1 MKPLHIGLLLCC
13 AHYVVSLILLFTFS
27 IFLEF
32 SFGIESVLIVV
43 NQVFTE
49 EFVLK
54 KVVDHF

>member
-1 MKPLHIGLLLCC
+1 M
-13 AHYVVSLILLFTFS
+13 VSLILLFTFS